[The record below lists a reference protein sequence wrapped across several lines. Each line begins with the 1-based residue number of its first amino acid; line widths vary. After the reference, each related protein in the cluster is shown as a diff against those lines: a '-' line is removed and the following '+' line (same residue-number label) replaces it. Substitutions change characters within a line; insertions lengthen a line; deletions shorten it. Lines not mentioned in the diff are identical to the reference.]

1 MLGDGIHLPLKRYND
16 RFKLQ
21 PKEQLV
27 IILDELDFSWFPG
40 EIEQALAFWDAGM
53 SLPEMAERLRPGRG
67 DDGQYEVML
76 LLLHLAR
83 QEKIAPRPG
92 GIWGMCNE

>member
-1 MLGDGIHLPLKRYND
+1 MTIKRHND

-21 PKEQLV
+21 PKKQLV
-27 IILDELDFSWFPG
+27 IILDNLDFSWFPW
-40 EIEQALAFWDAGM
+40 EIDQALDLWDSGM
-53 SLPEMAERLRPGRG
+53 SLPEMAERLRPGR
-67 DDGQYEVML
+67 DDDSQYEVML

-83 QEKIAPRPG
+83 QEKITPRLG